1 MVLSPFSGRS
11 RSNSRSSLKEK
22 GGGGGR
28 KRSGSRSRSSSC
40 TSLYDDSW
48 VETLDKEDGA
58 AGGLGMG
65 VHGLFER
72 HNVCHS
78 RSKLVTVD
86 VGEHTL
92 EFETQVLNLDRYVAP
107 HLPPSPMKG
116 SPEVSFNGPTVSVE
130 DLEIGNGSQVAA
142 GQGSTAQDGQ
152 TSLEKPPAPVP
163 SAQSE
168 VAFAVLIIPQEYSD
182 ATLEISSPEV
192 EYNLA
197 LSAAGLNASEP
208 NPSDSDRKDAEQ
220 LRAWGGSSS
229 ESRGQSGSGG
239 DDPGRLSR
247 TSGPNLF
254 TSLFGESSLQLP
266 TKNVATG
273 QGGGLREMGRK
284 EQRPVQGETRKTTQL
299 LRILVLSQKER
310 AFYRVI

>member
-1 MVLSPFSGRS
+1 MTDVDIDTFKEKVENGGFGPGLSSSGSLSPFSGRS

-22 GGGGGR
+22 GGNGGR

-142 GQGSTAQDGQ
+142 
-152 TSLEKPPAPVP
+152 P
-163 SAQSE
+163 SRQYCSRWA
-168 VAFAVLIIPQEYSD
+168 
-182 ATLEISSPEV
+182 
-192 EYNLA
+192 NL
-197 LSAAGLNASEP
+197 P
-208 NPSDSDRKDAEQ
+208 
-220 LRAWGGSSS
+220 
-229 ESRGQSGSGG
+229 
-239 DDPGRLSR
+239 
-247 TSGPNLF
+247 
-254 TSLFGESSLQLP
+254 
-266 TKNVATG
+266 
-273 QGGGLREMGRK
+273 
-284 EQRPVQGETRKTTQL
+284 
-299 LRILVLSQKER
+299 
-310 AFYRVI
+310 